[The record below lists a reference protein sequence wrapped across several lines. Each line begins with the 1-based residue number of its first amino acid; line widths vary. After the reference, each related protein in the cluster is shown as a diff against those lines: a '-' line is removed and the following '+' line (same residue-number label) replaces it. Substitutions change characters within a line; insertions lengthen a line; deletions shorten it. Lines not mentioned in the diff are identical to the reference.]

1 MLPLP
6 AADTTLLS
14 ALLPSPLP
22 SSFPPPQVAGTS
34 GKVKVDGDS
43 DDEGVACETYGTA
56 ILEALG
62 HERRDEVLA
71 RLYLVRTDVQ
81 YAVRNGALHVWK
93 TLVVNTPKT
102 LQEILPALMT
112 EVIAALADE
121 GGGGGE
127 VVALRAGAG
136 GLWQDVG
143 EWASGADWE
152 A

>member
-1 MLPLP
+1 
-6 AADTTLLS
+6 
-14 ALLPSPLP
+14 
-22 SSFPPPQVAGTS
+22 
-34 GKVKVDGDS
+34 VKVDGDS
-43 DDEGVACETYGTA
+43 DDEGVACETYGAA

-62 HERRDEVLA
+62 AERRAEVLA

-121 GGGGGE
+121 SEGGGPGGGSCWNARKE
-127 VVALRAGAG
+127 ARRGGIIDMSRRRLYSGQCLRR
-136 GLWQDVG
+136 LV
-143 EWASGADWE
+143 
-152 A
+152 